1 MFFSVTVGRP
11 LNLQTWQQNWHNA
24 PTKLLLKLQHLRWVL
39 GRHATKIQDLLQST
53 GFHGQTHRRDQG
65 ELKRRQAKT
74 VREKWWEKGPTL
86 PGEGCTPAQRRLAD
100 DKAHITREFAAC
112 CRPVL
117 RFLVLADDRTPSV
130 GTCNGRL
137 IPPTFLLILMS
148 WTAIKE
154 RETKGGFVYAG
165 NGKGTHM
172 WRLKQERP
180 DLFSEKDLPE
190 EEQIP
195 SGFGTCSTAGW
206 LYNKDKDIYFELKS
220 KRRFW
225 FDESTRV
232 HRALHEGEAT
242 SLCLSAG
249 ASAISANATPMTKHI
264 VVPDIHG
271 AAKAL
276 RRDFSHLDRP
286 AGALAVLGA
295 SSGAAAPEAAA
306 RLLPDKLFKRLASFR
321 SEWTDEMLLAALT
334 GAFVDVAAGLGG
346 QMPAG
351 AAGLVVGRRVVV
363 AASPGGC
370 CAVARQPH
378 AESSGAGAAP
388 RKAKATGGSADTT
401 RPELSLLCS
410 ARPQPSESIATHC
423 VHLDASDA
431 LVLGLGVGDLW
442 DQPEPALEAALPHV
456 AQQRCRAGGLALFRQ
471 ARAAGRAT
479 PPAAV
484 ALARLGPSSDEA
496 NKEAADASQP
506 SKRPRVE
513 SGPSKVRLRQVLL
526 RYAGSKEAKDPVRH
540 KAVTRSRE
548 DAEQKML
555 KLVDDFMADAC
566 ASFPSV
572 CRSVSECAS
581 ALKGGQMAG
590 DLGWVDRPDPEAQKQ
605 KQEKDKAP
613 PKLPLPSSVLKAAV

>member
-1 MFFSVTVGRP
+1 MKAETCARKHF
-11 LNLQTWQQNWHNA
+11 
-24 PTKLLLKLQHLRWVL
+24 
-39 GRHATKIQDLLQST
+39 LLQ
-53 GFHGQTHRRDQG
+53 
-65 ELKRRQAKT
+65 
-74 VREKWWEKGPTL
+74 
-86 PGEGCTPAQRRLAD
+86 
-100 DKAHITREFAAC
+100 
-112 CRPVL
+112 
-117 RFLVLADDRTPSV
+117 
-130 GTCNGRL
+130 
-137 IPPTFLLILMS
+137 
-148 WTAIKE
+148 
-154 RETKGGFVYAG
+154 
-165 NGKGTHM
+165 
-172 WRLKQERP
+172 
-180 DLFSEKDLPE
+180 
-190 EEQIP
+190 
-195 SGFGTCSTAGW
+195 
-206 LYNKDKDIYFELKS
+206 
-220 KRRFW
+220 
-225 FDESTRV
+225 
-232 HRALHEGEAT
+232 
-242 SLCLSAG
+242 
-249 ASAISANATPMTKHI
+249 
-264 VVPDIHG
+264 
-271 AAKAL
+271 
-276 RRDFSHLDRP
+276 
-286 AGALAVLGA
+286 
-295 SSGAAAPEAAA
+295 
-306 RLLPDKLFKRLASFR
+306 DKLFKRLASFR

-351 AAGLVVGRRVVV
+351 AAGLVVGRRVVA

-370 CAVARQPH
+370 CAVARQPQ

-388 RKAKATGGSADTT
+388 RKAKAAGGSADTT

-484 ALARLGPSSDEA
+484 ALARLGPCSDEA

-548 DAEQKML
+548 DAEQQML
-555 KLVDDFMADAC
+555 KLADDFMADAC

-613 PKLPLPSSVLKAAV
+613 PKLPLPSSVLKAAVELGIGELGDVLTSEIGVHLVQRTA